1 MAAQLSYANR
11 NGRNTIV
18 NYFRPPR
25 GPEAVPSVKF
35 SHALDDGDTI
45 KISIPIY
52 NNGPEQD
59 LEDYYNTIKAMKH
72 KFTAVGVYPDDPD
85 DDNFDATALFV
96 RTNECF
102 DGSALTIWED
112 AVAQA
117 DQQNFGQY
125 KECIDIMTETLQP
138 PNATHDILKYLR
150 TTKKPRDMSY
160 DKWQGR
166 MKIISQYVGYTK
178 TERGEDEP
186 FLDENAVTT

>member
-59 LEDYYNTIKAMKH
+59 LEDYYNTI
-72 KFTAVGVYPDDPD
+72 
-85 DDNFDATALFV
+85 
-96 RTNECF
+96 
-102 DGSALTIWED
+102 
-112 AVAQA
+112 
-117 DQQNFGQY
+117 
-125 KECIDIMTETLQP
+125 
-138 PNATHDILKYLR
+138 
-150 TTKKPRDMSY
+150 
-160 DKWQGR
+160 
-166 MKIISQYVGYTK
+166 
-178 TERGEDEP
+178 
-186 FLDENAVTT
+186 

>member
-59 LEDYYNTIKAMKH
+59 LEDYYNT
-72 KFTAVGVYPDDPD
+72 DD
-85 DDNFDATALFV
+85 FDATALFV

-125 KECIDIMTETLQP
+125 KECIDVMTETLQP

-150 TTKKPRDMSY
+150 TTKKPRDMPY

-166 MKIISQYVGYTK
+166 MK
-178 TERGEDEP
+178 
-186 FLDENAVTT
+186 